1 MQVLDRKWLV
11 NSEAVISVGDRSIT
25 TFRQCCTHICG
36 LISLLMNY
44 IKDNS
49 LDGLLLKEKGIR
61 HQSCRLSVT
70 IENLLISNLHKAPSW
85 FLQYFASFVLM
96 LNLQHFCFHQEFNG
110 AVV

>member
-36 LISLLMNY
+36 LMSLLMNY
-44 IKDNS
+44 IKINS
-49 LDGLLLKEKGIR
+49 FDGLLLREKGIR

-70 IENLLISNLHKAPSW
+70 IENLLIGNLHKAPS
-85 FLQYFASFVLM
+85 LVFAV
-96 LNLQHFCFHQEFNG
+96 FCIFCTHAEPSALLFPSG
-110 AVV
+110 I